1 MGLFFCFLRA
11 PSTADVANTII
22 FIIAVVIIVFFIGVI
37 GLLLLLFY
45 CNLNQV

>member
-1 MGLFFCFLRA
+1 MGLLFCFLRT
-11 PSTADVANTII
+11 PSTADVTNTII

-37 GLLLLLFY
+37 GLLLLFY